1 MSFPLYAP
9 MKNKTSAFLLIYIII
24 TALVS
29 TTSCHRSEHT
39 EQQLLMMDTLSDE
52 NPDTVLTMLDCMD
65 FNTMSKSERMH
76 AELLRGKA
84 MNKAYVNF
92 TTDSVMLEVV
102 DWYER
107 HGNANQKMLAYYILG
122 CAYRD
127 LEDALSALK
136 YLNLAVDAVDES
148 DEDCDLNTLMRV
160 YSQMGGLYQ
169 RVAAFE
175 NERIADM
182 HAERLAWQ
190 IGDTISALRLMWL
203 QACCLFDSRNQSEA
217 IMILDS
223 IAQFTEK
230 NGIQE
235 DPDLI
240 YPIKTDY
247 YLERKDIKCAEI
259 LLREYEYKTG
269 ILTESLDT
277 LNYDMAHFYLK
288 GKYYNIAQK
297 PDSAI
302 QMFNKLSHLIELR
315 PLYTSQR
322 HGLKEVSYQ
331 GLTKAYSLKHQPD
344 SVIKYANLYCQWND
358 SSTRAKSSEYLL
370 RYQSL
375 YNYAKVQ
382 EQAQKAEQKASRLRV
397 IIILLVVFATTI
409 VIVAWLIYQKRL
421 KKERQ
426 KQIETNKGYQLLLHE
441 LEKSADELLLIKT
454 DSERFQREKES
465 EIQKLQTALAMYQ
478 DNEQSVEQWSDERAI
493 FACDIAKR
501 LHSLSSHAQKATPN
515 ELNCLLVTAQNA
527 FPKFY
532 ANITDASKG
541 LSHTE
546 IIISILIRFQFIPSE
561 ISLLLGLS
569 SQRITNLK
577 SSVNQKLFGTQGAKT
592 LDSHLMS
599 LK

>member
-1 MSFPLYAP
+1 MVVFRKQYLFLPIL
-9 MKNKTSAFLLIYIII
+9 AFILFSCTDQHAESII
-24 TALVS
+24 TKA
-29 TTSCHRSEHT
+29 E
-39 EQQLLMMDTLSDE
+39 QLLNTK
-52 NPDTVLTMLDCMD
+52 PDSALAVLDD
-65 FNTMSKSERMH
+65 IRESKEDWPRSQQMRY
-76 AELLRGKA
+76 ELVYA
-84 MNKAYVNF
+84 QAQNKAFVNF
-92 TTDSVMLEVV
+92 TTDSIVLRLV
-102 DWYER
+102 DYYNR
-107 HGNANQKMLAYYILG
+107 HGNANEQMMANYMAG

-148 DEDCDLNTLMRV
+148 DEDCDLSTLMRV

-175 NERIADM
+175 SERIADS

-190 IGDTISALRLMWL
+190 ICDTLSALRLMRLRASTLYDAHQPL
-203 QACCLFDSRNQSEA
+203 QSL
-217 IMILDS
+217 MILDS
-223 IAQFTEK
+223 IIQFCNKHGLPEQTK
-230 NGIQE
+230 I
-235 DPDLI
+235 I
-240 YPIKTDY
+240 YPMRIKYHIETNNALSADS
-247 YLERKDIKCAEI
+247 
-259 LLREYEYKTG
+259 LLREYEQKMN
-269 ILTESLDT
+269 IQPLTPDEKIIDIT
-277 LNYDMAHFYLK
+277 HFYRK
-288 GKYYNIAQK
+288 GLYYNLIEQ

-302 QMFNKLSHLIELR
+302 MMFQKLIRLINIR
-315 PLYTSQR
+315 SLYTVGKYDLR
-322 HGLKEVSYQ
+322 EGAFKGLSE
-331 GLTKAYSLKHQPD
+331 AYSYKHQAD

-358 SSTRAKSSEYLL
+358 SSTRAKSSEHLL

-375 YNYAKVQ
+375 YNYTKIQ
-382 EQAQKAEQKASRLRV
+382 EQALKAEQKASHLRV
-397 IIILLVVFATTI
+397 TMILLVVIGIAIAII
-409 VIVAWLIYQKRL
+409 VWSIYQKRL

-426 KQIETNKGYQLLLHE
+426 KQIATNKEYQLLLHE
-441 LEKSADELLLIKT
+441 LEKSADELLLVKT

-501 LHSLSSHAQKATPN
+501 LHSLSSHAQKATPS
-515 ELNCLLVTAQNA
+515 ELNSLLVTAQNA

-546 IIISILIRFQFIPSE
+546 IIISILIRFRFIPSE

-577 SSVNQKLFGTQGAKT
+577 SSVNQKLFRTQGAKT

>member
-1 MSFPLYAP
+1 MVVFRKQYFFLPIL
-9 MKNKTSAFLLIYIII
+9 AFILFSCTDKHAESII
-24 TALVS
+24 TKA
-29 TTSCHRSEHT
+29 E
-39 EQQLLMMDTLSDE
+39 QLLNTKPDSALAVLDDIQE
-52 NPDTVLTMLDCMD
+52 NKEDWPRSQQM
-65 FNTMSKSERMH
+65 RY
-76 AELLRGKA
+76 ELVYA
-84 MNKAYVNF
+84 QAQNKAYVNF
-92 TTDSVMLEVV
+92 TTDSIVLSLV
-102 DWYER
+102 DYYER
-107 HGNANQKMLAYYILG
+107 HGNANEQMMANYMAG

-382 EQAQKAEQKASRLRV
+382 EQALKAEQKASRLRV

-426 KQIETNKGYQLLLHE
+426 KQIETNKGYQSLLHE
-441 LEKSADELLLIKT
+441 IEKSAEELQLVKT
-454 DSERFQREKES
+454 DSERFLKEKEL
-465 EIQKLQTALAMYQ
+465 EIQNLQTVLSMYQ
-478 DNEQSVEQWSDERAI
+478 GNVQNVEQWNNERTI
-493 FACDIAKR
+493 LQCDLVHH
-501 LHSLSSHAQKATPN
+501 LHSLSAQGKVATQD
-515 ELNCLLVTAQNA
+515 ELDGLVTIAQNV
-527 FPKFY
+527 FQKFHQT
-532 ANITDASKG
+532 ITDPTKR
-541 LSHTE
+541 LSNRE
-546 IIISILIRFQFIPSE
+546 IITCILIRFKFIPSE
-561 ISLLLGLS
+561 IAVLTNNSY
-569 SQRITNLK
+569 QQITNLK
-577 SSVNQKLFGTQGAKT
+577 STINKKLFDKNGAKT
-592 LDSHLMS
+592 LDYNLMS

>member
-1 MSFPLYAP
+1 MRYELVYAQ
-9 MKNKTSAFLLIYIII
+9 A
-24 TALVS
+24 
-29 TTSCHRSEHT
+29 
-39 EQQLLMMDTLSDE
+39 Q
-52 NPDTVLTMLDCMD
+52 
-65 FNTMSKSERMH
+65 
-76 AELLRGKA
+76 
-84 MNKAYVNF
+84 NKAFVNF
-92 TTDSVMLEVV
+92 TTDSIALVLV
-102 DWYER
+102 DYYNR
-107 HGNANQKMLAYYILG
+107 HGNANEQMMANYMAG

-136 YLNLAVDAVDES
+136 YLNLAVDAVDENE
-148 DEDCDLNTLMRV
+148 EDCDLSTLMRV

-175 NERIADM
+175 NERIADSN
-182 HAERLAWQ
+182 AERLAWQ
-190 IGDTISALRLMWL
+190 ICDTLSALRLMRLRASTLYDAL
-203 QACCLFDSRNQSEA
+203 QQSEA
-217 IMILDS
+217 LMILDS
-223 IAQFTEK
+223 IVQFCNEHGLPEQTK
-230 NGIQE
+230 N
-235 DPDLI
+235 I
-240 YPIKTDY
+240 YPMRIKYHIQTKNATYADS
-247 YLERKDIKCAEI
+247 
-259 LLREYEYKTG
+259 LLRVYESKMG
-269 ILTESLDT
+269 IRPSTRDEDIVDIT
-277 LNYDMAHFYLK
+277 HFYRK
-288 GKYYNIAQK
+288 GLYYNLVEQ

-302 QMFNKLSHLIELR
+302 QMFKRLLQLINKR
-315 PLYTSQR
+315 PLYTVGR
-322 HGLKEVSYQ
+322 HELREGSFQ
-331 GLTKAYSLKHQPD
+331 GLTEAYSLKHNPD

-358 SSTRAKSSEYLL
+358 SSTRAKSSEHLL

-375 YNYAKVQ
+375 YNYAKIQ
-382 EQAQKAEQKASRLRV
+382 DQALKAEQKASRLRL

-409 VIVAWLIYQKRL
+409 VIVAWSIYQKRL

-426 KQIETNKGYQLLLHE
+426 KQIETNKGYQSLLHE
-441 LEKSADELLLIKT
+441 IEKSAEELQLVKT
-454 DSERFQREKES
+454 DSERFLKEKEL

-546 IIISILIRFQFIPSE
+546 IIISILIRFRFIPSE

-592 LDSHLMS
+592 LDSHLMA

>member
-1 MSFPLYAP
+1 MSFPLYVP
-9 MKNKTSAFLLIYIII
+9 MKNKTSAFLLIYMII
-24 TALVS
+24 TALLGA
-29 TTSCHRSEHT
+29 TSCYRSGHT
-39 EQQLLMMDTLSDE
+39 EQQLFMMDTLSDE

-65 FNTMSKSERMH
+65 LSTMSRSERMH

-136 YLNLAVDAVDES
+136 YLNLAVDAVDEK

-190 IGDTISALRLMWL
+190 ICDTLSALRLMRLRASTLYDAHQPL
-203 QACCLFDSRNQSEA
+203 QSL
-217 IMILDS
+217 MILDS
-223 IAQFTEK
+223 IIQFCNKHGLPEQTK
-230 NGIQE
+230 I
-235 DPDLI
+235 I
-240 YPIKTDY
+240 YPMRIKYHIETNNALSADS
-247 YLERKDIKCAEI
+247 
-259 LLREYEYKTG
+259 LLREYEQKMN
-269 ILTESLDT
+269 IQPLTPDEKIIDIT
-277 LNYDMAHFYLK
+277 HFYRK
-288 GKYYNIAQK
+288 GLYYNLIEQ

-302 QMFNKLSHLIELR
+302 MMFQKLIRLINIR
-315 PLYTSQR
+315 SLYTVGKYDLR
-322 HGLKEVSYQ
+322 EGAFKGLSE
-331 GLTKAYSLKHQPD
+331 AYSYKHQAD

-358 SSTRAKSSEYLL
+358 SSIRARASEHLL
-370 RYQSL
+370 RFQSL
-375 YNYAKVQ
+375 YNYTKIQ
-382 EQAQKAEQKASRLRV
+382 EQALNAEQKASRLRV
-397 IIILLVVFATTI
+397 IIILLVFFATTI
-409 VIVAWLIYQKRL
+409 VIVAWSIYQKRL

-426 KQIETNKGYQLLLHE
+426 KQIATNKEYQLLLHE
-441 LEKSADELLLIKT
+441 LEKSADELLLVKT

-501 LHSLSSHAQKATPN
+501 LHSLSSHAQNATPN
-515 ELNCLLVTAQNA
+515 ELNSLLVTAQNA

-546 IIISILIRFQFIPSE
+546 IVISALIRFRFIPSE

>member
-1 MSFPLYAP
+1 MVYLRIQYLFLPIL
-9 MKNKTSAFLLIYIII
+9 AFILFSCTDQHADSII
-24 TALVS
+24 TKA
-29 TTSCHRSEHT
+29 E
-39 EQQLLMMDTLSDE
+39 QLLNTK
-52 NPDTVLTMLDCMD
+52 PDSALAVLDD
-65 FNTMSKSERMH
+65 IRESKEDWPRSQQMRY
-76 AELLRGKA
+76 ELVYA
-84 MNKAYVNF
+84 QAQNKAYVNF
-92 TTDSVMLEVV
+92 TTDSIVLSLV
-102 DWYER
+102 DYYGR
-107 HGNANQKMLAYYILG
+107 HGNANEQMMANYMAG

-148 DEDCDLNTLMRV
+148 DEDCDLSTLMRV

-175 NERIADM
+175 SERIADS

-190 IGDTISALRLMWL
+190 ICDTLSALRLMRLRASTLYDAHQPL
-203 QACCLFDSRNQSEA
+203 QSL
-217 IMILDS
+217 MILDS
-223 IAQFTEK
+223 IIQFCNKHGLPEQTK
-230 NGIQE
+230 I
-235 DPDLI
+235 I
-240 YPIKTDY
+240 YPMRIKYHIETNNALSADS
-247 YLERKDIKCAEI
+247 
-259 LLREYEYKTG
+259 LLREYEQKMN
-269 ILTESLDT
+269 IQPLTPDEKIIDIT
-277 LNYDMAHFYLK
+277 HFYRK
-288 GKYYNIAQK
+288 GLYYNLIEQ

-302 QMFNKLSHLIELR
+302 MMFQKLIRLINIR
-315 PLYTSQR
+315 SLYTVGKYDLR
-322 HGLKEVSYQ
+322 EGAFKGLSE
-331 GLTKAYSLKHQPD
+331 AYSYKHQAD

-358 SSTRAKSSEYLL
+358 SSIRARASEHLL
-370 RYQSL
+370 RFQSL
-375 YNYAKVQ
+375 YNYTKIQ
-382 EQAQKAEQKASRLRV
+382 EQALNAEQKASRLRV
-397 IIILLVVFATTI
+397 IIILLVFFATTI
-409 VIVAWLIYQKRL
+409 VIVAWSIYQKRL

-426 KQIETNKGYQLLLHE
+426 KQIATNKEYQLLLHE
-441 LEKSADELLLIKT
+441 LEKSAEELLLVKT

-546 IIISILIRFQFIPSE
+546 IVISILIRFRFIPSE

-592 LDSHLMS
+592 LDSHLIS

>member
-1 MSFPLYAP
+1 MVYLRIQHLFLPIL
-9 MKNKTSAFLLIYIII
+9 AFILFSCTDQHADSII
-24 TALVS
+24 TKA
-29 TTSCHRSEHT
+29 E
-39 EQQLLMMDTLSDE
+39 QLLNTK
-52 NPDTVLTMLDCMD
+52 PDSALAVLDD
-65 FNTMSKSERMH
+65 IRESKEDWPRSQQMRY
-76 AELLRGKA
+76 ELVYA
-84 MNKAYVNF
+84 QAQNKAFVNF
-92 TTDSVMLEVV
+92 TTDSIVLSLV
-102 DWYER
+102 DYYGR
-107 HGNANQKMLAYYILG
+107 HGNANEQMMANYMAG

-148 DEDCDLNTLMRV
+148 DEDCDLSTLMRV

-175 NERIADM
+175 SERIADS

-190 IGDTISALRLMWL
+190 ICDTLSALRLMRLRASTLYDAHQPL
-203 QACCLFDSRNQSEA
+203 QSL
-217 IMILDS
+217 MILDS
-223 IAQFTEK
+223 IIQFCNKHGLPEQTK
-230 NGIQE
+230 I
-235 DPDLI
+235 I
-240 YPIKTDY
+240 YPMRIKYHIETNNALSADS
-247 YLERKDIKCAEI
+247 
-259 LLREYEYKTG
+259 LLREYEQKMN
-269 ILTESLDT
+269 IQPLTPDEKIIDIT
-277 LNYDMAHFYLK
+277 HFYRK
-288 GKYYNIAQK
+288 GLYYNLIEQ

-302 QMFNKLSHLIELR
+302 MMFQKLIRLINIR
-315 PLYTSQR
+315 SLYTVGKYDLR
-322 HGLKEVSYQ
+322 EGAFKGLSE
-331 GLTKAYSLKHQPD
+331 AYSYKHQAD

-358 SSTRAKSSEYLL
+358 SSIRARASEHLL
-370 RYQSL
+370 RFQSL
-375 YNYAKVQ
+375 YNYTKIQ
-382 EQAQKAEQKASRLRV
+382 EQALNAEQKASRLRV
-397 IIILLVVFATTI
+397 IIILLVFFATTI
-409 VIVAWLIYQKRL
+409 VIVAWSIYQKRL

-426 KQIETNKGYQLLLHE
+426 KQIATNKEYQLLLHE
-441 LEKSADELLLIKT
+441 LEKSADELLLVKT

-546 IIISILIRFQFIPSE
+546 IIISILIRFRFIPSE

>member
-1 MSFPLYAP
+1 MFHFRIHYLFFPIIACIL
-9 MKNKTSAFLLIYIII
+9 SACGPDKHAESII
-24 TALVS
+24 TEAEQLLNSKPDSALVVLEEIRDS
-29 TTSCHRSEHT
+29 KADWPRS
-39 EQQLLMMDTLSDE
+39 QQ
-52 NPDTVLTMLDCMD
+52 
-65 FNTMSKSERMH
+65 MH
-76 AELLRGKA
+76 YELVYA
-84 MNKAYVNF
+84 QAQNKAYVNF
-92 TTDSVMLEVV
+92 TTDSIVLSLV
-102 DWYER
+102 DYYNR
-107 HGNANQKMLAYYILG
+107 HGNANEQMMANYMAG

-136 YLNLAVDAVDES
+136 YLNLAVDAVDEG

-175 NERIADM
+175 SERIADS

-190 IGDTISALRLMWL
+190 ICDTLSALRLMRLRASTLYDAHQPL
-203 QACCLFDSRNQSEA
+203 QSL
-217 IMILDS
+217 MILDS
-223 IAQFTEK
+223 IIQFCNKHGLPEQTK
-230 NGIQE
+230 I
-235 DPDLI
+235 I
-240 YPIKTDY
+240 YPMRIKYHIETNNALSADS
-247 YLERKDIKCAEI
+247 
-259 LLREYEYKTG
+259 LLREYEQKMN
-269 ILTESLDT
+269 IQPLTPDEKIIDIT
-277 LNYDMAHFYLK
+277 HFYRK
-288 GKYYNIAQK
+288 GLYYNLIEQ

-302 QMFNKLSHLIELR
+302 MMFQKLIRLINIR
-315 PLYTSQR
+315 SLYTVGKYDLR
-322 HGLKEVSYQ
+322 EGAFKGLSE
-331 GLTKAYSLKHQPD
+331 AYSYKHQAD

-358 SSTRAKSSEYLL
+358 SSIRARASEHLL
-370 RYQSL
+370 RFQSL
-375 YNYAKVQ
+375 YNYTKIQ
-382 EQAQKAEQKASRLRV
+382 EQALKAEQKASRLRV

-409 VIVAWLIYQKRL
+409 VIVAWSIYQKRL

-426 KQIETNKGYQLLLHE
+426 KQIATNKEYQLLLHE
-441 LEKSADELLLIKT
+441 LEKSAEELLLVKT

-546 IIISILIRFQFIPSE
+546 IIISILIRFRFIPSE

>member
-1 MSFPLYAP
+1 MSFPLYVP

-24 TALVS
+24 TALLGA
-29 TTSCHRSEHT
+29 TSCYRSEHT
-39 EQQLLMMDTLSDE
+39 EQQPLMMDTLSDE

-65 FNTMSKSERMH
+65 FNAMSKSERMH

-107 HGNANQKMLAYYILG
+107 HGNANQKMMAYYILG

-175 NERIADM
+175 NERIADSN
-182 HAERLAWQ
+182 AERLAWQ
-190 IGDTISALRLMWL
+190 ICDTLSALRLMRLRASTLYDAL
-203 QACCLFDSRNQSEA
+203 QQSEA
-217 IMILDS
+217 LMILDS
-223 IAQFTEK
+223 IVQFCNEHGLPEQTK
-230 NGIQE
+230 N
-235 DPDLI
+235 I
-240 YPIKTDY
+240 YPMRIKYHIQTNNAS
-247 YLERKDIKCAEI
+247 CADS
-259 LLREYEYKTG
+259 LLREYESKMG
-269 ILTESLDT
+269 IRPSTQDEDIVDIT
-277 LNYDMAHFYLK
+277 YFYRK
-288 GKYYNIAQK
+288 GLYYNLVEQ

-302 QMFNKLSHLIELR
+302 QMFKRLLQLINKR
-315 PLYTSQR
+315 PLYTVGR
-322 HGLKEVSYQ
+322 HELREGSYQ
-331 GLTKAYSLKHQPD
+331 GLTEAYSLKHNPD

-358 SSTRAKSSEYLL
+358 SSTRAKSSEHLL

-375 YNYAKVQ
+375 YNYTKIQ
-382 EQAQKAEQKASRLRV
+382 EQALKAEQKASHLRV
-397 IIILLVVFATTI
+397 TMILLVVIGIAIAII
-409 VIVAWLIYQKRL
+409 VWSIYQKRL

-426 KQIETNKGYQLLLHE
+426 KQIATNKEYQLLLHE
-441 LEKSADELLLIKT
+441 LEKSADELLLVKT

-493 FACDIAKR
+493 FACDIAKH

-546 IIISILIRFQFIPSE
+546 IIISILIRFRFIPSE

>member
-1 MSFPLYAP
+1 

-24 TALVS
+24 TALLGA
-29 TTSCHRSEHT
+29 TSCYRSEHT

-65 FNTMSKSERMH
+65 FNAMSKSERMH

-107 HGNANQKMLAYYILG
+107 HGNANQKMMAYYILG

-175 NERIADM
+175 NERIADSN
-182 HAERLAWQ
+182 AERLAWQ
-190 IGDTISALRLMWL
+190 ICDTLSALRLMRLRASTLYDAL
-203 QACCLFDSRNQSEA
+203 QQSEA
-217 IMILDS
+217 LMILDS
-223 IAQFTEK
+223 IVQFCNEHGLPEQTK
-230 NGIQE
+230 N
-235 DPDLI
+235 I
-240 YPIKTDY
+240 YPMRIKYHIQTNNAS
-247 YLERKDIKCAEI
+247 CADS
-259 LLREYEYKTG
+259 LLRVYESKMG
-269 ILTESLDT
+269 IRPSTRDEDIVDIT
-277 LNYDMAHFYLK
+277 HFYRK
-288 GKYYNIAQK
+288 GLYYNLVEQ

-302 QMFNKLSHLIELR
+302 QMFKRLLKLIKNR
-315 PLYTSQR
+315 PLYTVDSHDLR
-322 HGLKEVSYQ
+322 EGSYQ
-331 GLTKAYSLKHQPD
+331 GLLEAYSLKHQPD

-358 SSTRAKSSEYLL
+358 SSTRAKSSEHLL

-375 YNYAKVQ
+375 YNYTKIQ
-382 EQAQKAEQKASRLRV
+382 EQALKAEQKASHLRV
-397 IIILLVVFATTI
+397 TMILLVVISIAIAII
-409 VIVAWLIYQKRL
+409 VWSIYQKRL

-426 KQIETNKGYQLLLHE
+426 KQIATNKEYQLLLHE

-546 IIISILIRFQFIPSE
+546 IIISILIRFRFIPSE

>member
-1 MSFPLYAP
+1 
-9 MKNKTSAFLLIYIII
+9 
-24 TALVS
+24 
-29 TTSCHRSEHT
+29 
-39 EQQLLMMDTLSDE
+39 MMDTLSDE
-52 NPDTVLTMLDCMD
+52 NPDTVLTMLDRMD
-65 FNTMSKSERMH
+65 FSSMSKFERMH
-76 AELLRGKA
+76 AELLKGKA

-127 LEDALSALK
+127 LEDAPSALK
-136 YLNLAVDAVDES
+136 YLNLAVDAVDEK
-148 DEDCDLNTLMRV
+148 DGDCDLHTLMRV

-175 NERIADM
+175 NERIADS
-182 HAERLAWQ
+182 HAEQLAWQ
-190 IGDTISALRLMWL
+190 IGDTISALRLMRLRASTLYDAL
-203 QACCLFDSRNQSEA
+203 QQSEA
-217 IMILDS
+217 LMILDS
-223 IAQFTEK
+223 IVQFCNEHGLPEQTK
-230 NGIQE
+230 N
-235 DPDLI
+235 I
-240 YPIKTDY
+240 YPMRIKYHIQTKNATYADS
-247 YLERKDIKCAEI
+247 
-259 LLREYEYKTG
+259 LLRVYESKMG
-269 ILTESLDT
+269 IRPSTRDEDIVDIT
-277 LNYDMAHFYLK
+277 HFYRK
-288 GKYYNIAQK
+288 GLYYNLIEQ

-302 QMFNKLSHLIELR
+302 QMFKRLLQLINKR
-315 PLYTSQR
+315 PLYTVSR
-322 HGLKEVSYQ
+322 HELREGSYQ
-331 GLTKAYSLKHQPD
+331 GLLEAYSLKHQPD

-358 SSTRAKSSEYLL
+358 SSTRAKSSEHLL
-370 RYQSL
+370 RYQLL
-375 YNYAKVQ
+375 YNYTKIQ
-382 EQAQKAEQKASRLRV
+382 EQALKAEQKASRLRLTM
-397 IIILLVVFATTI
+397 ILLVVIGIAIAII
-409 VIVAWLIYQKRL
+409 VWSIYQKRL

-426 KQIETNKGYQLLLHE
+426 KQIATNKEYQLLLHE
-441 LEKSADELLLIKT
+441 LEKSTEELLLVKT

-546 IIISILIRFQFIPSE
+546 IIISILIRFRFIPSE

>member
-1 MSFPLYAP
+1 MVYLRIQHLFLPIL
-9 MKNKTSAFLLIYIII
+9 AFILFSCTDQHADSII
-24 TALVS
+24 TKA
-29 TTSCHRSEHT
+29 E
-39 EQQLLMMDTLSDE
+39 QLLNTK
-52 NPDTVLTMLDCMD
+52 PDSALAVLDD
-65 FNTMSKSERMH
+65 IRESKEDWPRSQQMRY
-76 AELLRGKA
+76 ELVYA
-84 MNKAYVNF
+84 QAQNKAYVNF
-92 TTDSVMLEVV
+92 TTDSIVLSLV
-102 DWYER
+102 DYYGR
-107 HGNANQKMLAYYILG
+107 HGNANEQMMANYMAG

-148 DEDCDLNTLMRV
+148 DEDCDLSTLMRV

-175 NERIADM
+175 SERIADS

-190 IGDTISALRLMWL
+190 ICDTLSALRLMRLRASTLYDAHQPL
-203 QACCLFDSRNQSEA
+203 QSL
-217 IMILDS
+217 MILDS
-223 IAQFTEK
+223 IIQFCNKHGLPEQTK
-230 NGIQE
+230 I
-235 DPDLI
+235 I
-240 YPIKTDY
+240 YPMRIKYHIETNNALSADS
-247 YLERKDIKCAEI
+247 
-259 LLREYEYKTG
+259 LLREYEQKMN
-269 ILTESLDT
+269 IQPLTPDEKIIDIT
-277 LNYDMAHFYLK
+277 HFYRK
-288 GKYYNIAQK
+288 GLYYNLIEQ

-302 QMFNKLSHLIELR
+302 MMFQKLIRLINIR
-315 PLYTSQR
+315 SLYTVGKYDLR
-322 HGLKEVSYQ
+322 EGAFKGLSE
-331 GLTKAYSLKHQPD
+331 AYSYKHQAD

-358 SSTRAKSSEYLL
+358 SSIRARASEHLL
-370 RYQSL
+370 RFQSL
-375 YNYAKVQ
+375 YNYTKIQ
-382 EQAQKAEQKASRLRV
+382 EQALNAEQKASRLRV
-397 IIILLVVFATTI
+397 IIILLVFFATTI
-409 VIVAWLIYQKRL
+409 VIVAWSIYQKRL

-426 KQIETNKGYQLLLHE
+426 KQIATNKEYQLLLHE
-441 LEKSADELLLIKT
+441 LEKSADELLLVKT

-465 EIQKLQTALAMYQ
+465 EILKLQTALAMYQ

-546 IIISILIRFQFIPSE
+546 IIISILIRFRFIPSE

>member
-1 MSFPLYAP
+1 MVVFRKQYLFLPIL
-9 MKNKTSAFLLIYIII
+9 AFILFSCTDKHADSII
-24 TALVS
+24 TKA
-29 TTSCHRSEHT
+29 E
-39 EQQLLMMDTLSDE
+39 QLLNTK
-52 NPDTVLTMLDCMD
+52 PDSALAVLDD
-65 FNTMSKSERMH
+65 IRESKEDWPRSQQMRY
-76 AELLRGKA
+76 ELVYA
-84 MNKAYVNF
+84 QAQNKAYVNF
-92 TTDSVMLEVV
+92 TTDSIALELV
-102 DWYER
+102 DYYER
-107 HGNANQKMLAYYILG
+107 HGNANEQMMANYMAG

-136 YLNLAVDAVDES
+136 YLNLAVDAVDEG

-382 EQAQKAEQKASRLRV
+382 EQALKAEQKASRLRV

-426 KQIETNKGYQLLLHE
+426 KQIETNKGYQSLLHE
-441 LEKSADELLLIKT
+441 IEKSAEELQLVKT
-454 DSERFQREKES
+454 DSERFLKEKEL
-465 EIQKLQTALAMYQ
+465 EIQNLQTVLSMYQ
-478 DNEQSVEQWSDERAI
+478 GNVQNVEQWNNERTI
-493 FACDIAKR
+493 LQCDLVHH
-501 LHSLSSHAQKATPN
+501 LHSLSAQGKVATQD
-515 ELNCLLVTAQNA
+515 ELDGLITIAQNV
-527 FPKFY
+527 FQKFHQT
-532 ANITDASKG
+532 ITDPTKR
-541 LSHTE
+541 LSNRE
-546 IIISILIRFQFIPSE
+546 IITCILIRFKFIPSE
-561 ISLLLGLS
+561 IAVLTNNSY
-569 SQRITNLK
+569 QQITNLK
-577 SSVNQKLFGTQGAKT
+577 STINKKLFDKNGAKT
-592 LDSHLMS
+592 LDYNLMS

>member
-1 MSFPLYAP
+1 
-9 MKNKTSAFLLIYIII
+9 MKNKTSAFLLII
-24 TALVS
+24 TMVAALLGA
-29 TTSCHRSEHT
+29 TSCYRSGHT
-39 EQQLLMMDTLSDE
+39 NQQLLMMDTLSDE
-52 NPDTVLTMLDCMD
+52 NPDTVLTMLESMD
-65 FNTMSKSERMH
+65 FNAMSKSERMH

-148 DEDCDLNTLMRV
+148 DEDCDLSTLMRV

-358 SSTRAKSSEYLL
+358 SSTRAKSSEHLL

-375 YNYAKVQ
+375 YNYTKIQ
-382 EQAQKAEQKASRLRV
+382 EQALKAEQKASRLRV
-397 IIILLVVFATTI
+397 IIILLVFFATTI
-409 VIVAWLIYQKRL
+409 VIVAWSIYQKRL

-426 KQIETNKGYQLLLHE
+426 KQIETNKGYQSLLHE
-441 LEKSADELLLIKT
+441 IEKSTEELQLVKT
-454 DSERFQREKES
+454 DSERFLKEKEL
-465 EIQKLQTALAMYQ
+465 EIQSLQTALSMYQ
-478 DNEQSVEQWSDERAI
+478 GNVQNVEQWNNERTI
-493 FACDIAKR
+493 LQCDLVHH
-501 LHSLSSHAQKATPN
+501 LHSLSAQGKVATQD
-515 ELNCLLVTAQNA
+515 ELDGLVAIAQNV
-527 FPKFY
+527 FQKFHQT
-532 ANITDASKG
+532 ITDPTKR
-541 LSHTE
+541 LSNRE
-546 IIISILIRFQFIPSE
+546 IITCILIRFKFIPSE
-561 ISLLLGLS
+561 IAVLTNNSY
-569 SQRITNLK
+569 QQITNLK
-577 SSVNQKLFGTQGAKT
+577 STINKKLFDKKGAKT

>member
-1 MSFPLYAP
+1 MSLPVYAP

-29 TTSCHRSEHT
+29 TTSCHRSGHA

-52 NPDTVLTMLDCMD
+52 NPDTVLTMLDRMD
-65 FNTMSKSERMH
+65 FSSMSKFERMH
-76 AELLRGKA
+76 AELLKGKA

-107 HGNANQKMLAYYILG
+107 HGNANQKMLAYYVLG

-160 YSQMGGLYQ
+160 YSQMGRLYQ

-175 NERIADM
+175 NDRMANS

-190 IGDTISALRLMWL
+190 IGDTLSALRLRWARACSLFEEKKQL
-203 QACCLFDSRNQSEA
+203 QA

-223 IAQFTEK
+223 IDAF
-230 NGIQE
+230 IQDNKLQE
-235 DPDLI
+235 SPILI
-240 YPIKTDY
+240 YPMKTDY
-247 YLERKDIKCAEI
+247 YLEIKDIKRAET
-259 LLREYEYKTG
+259 LLREYEHKTG
-269 ILTESLDT
+269 ILTESIDAIV
-277 LNYDMAHFYLK
+277 YDIAHFHRK
-288 GKYYNIAQK
+288 GQYYNLVQN

-302 QMFNKLSHLIELR
+302 QMFNKLLYLVGKR
-315 PLYTSQR
+315 PLYASER
-322 HGLKEVSYQ
+322 HGLMEVSYR
-331 GLTKAYSLKHQPD
+331 GLTEAYSLKHQSD
-344 SVIKYANLYCQWND
+344 SVIKYAYLYCLFND
-358 SSTRAKSSEYLL
+358 SLTLDNSSEDLL
-370 RYQSL
+370 RLQSL
-375 YNYAKVQ
+375 YNYTKIQ
-382 EQAQKAEQKASRLRV
+382 EQALKAEQKASRLRV

-409 VIVAWLIYQKRL
+409 VIVAWSIYQKRL

-426 KQIETNKGYQLLLHE
+426 KQIETNKGYQSLLHE
-441 LEKSADELLLIKT
+441 IEKSAEELLLVKT

-465 EIQKLQTALAMYQ
+465 EIQKLKTALAMYQ

-546 IIISILIRFQFIPSE
+546 IVISILIRFQFIPSE

>member
-1 MSFPLYAP
+1 MSLPVYAP
-9 MKNKTSAFLLIYIII
+9 MKNKTSAFLLISMII
-24 TALVS
+24 TALLS
-29 TTSCHRSEHT
+29 FTSCYRYGHA

-52 NPDTVLTMLDCMD
+52 NPDTVLTMLDRMD
-65 FNTMSKSERMH
+65 FSSMSKFERMH
-76 AELLRGKA
+76 AELLKGKA

-127 LEDALSALK
+127 LEDAPSALK
-136 YLNLAVDAVDES
+136 YLNLAVDAVDEK
-148 DEDCDLNTLMRV
+148 DGDCDLHTLMRV

-175 NERIADM
+175 NERIADSN
-182 HAERLAWQ
+182 AERLAWQ
-190 IGDTISALRLMWL
+190 ICDTLSALRLMRLRASTLYDAHQPL
-203 QACCLFDSRNQSEA
+203 QSL
-217 IMILDS
+217 MILDS
-223 IAQFTEK
+223 IIQFCNKHGLPEQTK
-230 NGIQE
+230 I
-235 DPDLI
+235 I
-240 YPIKTDY
+240 YPMRIKYHIETNNALSADS
-247 YLERKDIKCAEI
+247 
-259 LLREYEYKTG
+259 LLREYEQKMN
-269 ILTESLDT
+269 IQPLTPDEKIIDIT
-277 LNYDMAHFYLK
+277 HFYRK
-288 GKYYNIAQK
+288 GLYYNLIEQ

-302 QMFNKLSHLIELR
+302 MMFQKLIRLINIR
-315 PLYTSQR
+315 SLYTVGKYDLR
-322 HGLKEVSYQ
+322 EGAFKGLSE
-331 GLTKAYSLKHQPD
+331 AYSYKHQAD

-358 SSTRAKSSEYLL
+358 SSIRARASEHLL
-370 RYQSL
+370 RFQSL
-375 YNYAKVQ
+375 YNYTKIQ
-382 EQAQKAEQKASRLRV
+382 EQALNAEQKASRLRV
-397 IIILLVVFATTI
+397 IIILLVFFATTI
-409 VIVAWLIYQKRL
+409 VIVAWSIYQKRL

-426 KQIETNKGYQLLLHE
+426 KQIATNKEYQLLLHE
-441 LEKSADELLLIKT
+441 LEKSAEELLLVKT

-527 FPKFY
+527 LPKFY

-546 IIISILIRFQFIPSE
+546 IIISILIRFRFIPSE

>member
-1 MSFPLYAP
+1 MVYLRIQYLFLPIL
-9 MKNKTSAFLLIYIII
+9 AFILFSCTDKHADSII
-24 TALVS
+24 TKA
-29 TTSCHRSEHT
+29 E
-39 EQQLLMMDTLSDE
+39 QLLNTK
-52 NPDTVLTMLDCMD
+52 PDSALAVLDD
-65 FNTMSKSERMH
+65 IRESKTDWPRSQQMRY
-76 AELLRGKA
+76 ELVYA
-84 MNKAYVNF
+84 QAQNKAFVNF
-92 TTDSVMLEVV
+92 TTDSIVISLV
-102 DWYER
+102 DYYGR
-107 HGNANQKMLAYYILG
+107 HGNANEQMMANYMAG

-175 NERIADM
+175 NERIADS
-182 HAERLAWQ
+182 HAEQLAWQ
-190 IGDTISALRLMWL
+190 IGDTISALRLMRLRASTLYDAL
-203 QACCLFDSRNQSEA
+203 QQSEA
-217 IMILDS
+217 LMILDS
-223 IAQFTEK
+223 IVQFSNKHGLPEQTK
-230 NGIQE
+230 T
-235 DPDLI
+235 I
-240 YPIKTDY
+240 YPMRIKYHIQTKNATYADS
-247 YLERKDIKCAEI
+247 
-259 LLREYEYKTG
+259 LLRVYESKMG
-269 ILTESLDT
+269 IRPSTRDEDIVDIT
-277 LNYDMAHFYLK
+277 HFYRK
-288 GKYYNIAQK
+288 GLYYNLVEQ

-302 QMFNKLSHLIELR
+302 QMFKRLLQLINKR
-315 PLYTSQR
+315 PLYTVGR
-322 HGLKEVSYQ
+322 HELREGSYQ
-331 GLTKAYSLKHQPD
+331 GLLEAYSLKHQPD

-358 SSTRAKSSEYLL
+358 SSTRAKSSEHLL

-375 YNYAKVQ
+375 YNYTKIQ
-382 EQAQKAEQKASRLRV
+382 DQALKAEQKASRLRV

-409 VIVAWLIYQKRL
+409 VIVAWSIYQKRL
-421 KKERQ
+421 KKERE
-426 KQIETNKGYQLLLHE
+426 KQIATNKEYQLLLHE

-454 DSERFQREKES
+454 DSERFQREMES

-546 IIISILIRFQFIPSE
+546 IIISILIRFRFIPRKYHCS
-561 ISLLLGLS
+561 
-569 SQRITNLK
+569 
-577 SSVNQKLFGTQGAKT
+577 
-592 LDSHLMS
+592 
-599 LK
+599 

>member
-1 MSFPLYAP
+1 MSFPLYVP

-24 TALVS
+24 TALLGA
-29 TTSCHRSEHT
+29 TSCYRSEHT

-65 FNTMSKSERMH
+65 FNAMSKSERMH

-175 NERIADM
+175 NERIADSN
-182 HAERLAWQ
+182 AERLAWQ
-190 IGDTISALRLMWL
+190 ICDTLSALRLMRLRASTLYDAL
-203 QACCLFDSRNQSEA
+203 QQSEA
-217 IMILDS
+217 LMILDS
-223 IAQFTEK
+223 IVQFCNEHGLPEQTK
-230 NGIQE
+230 N
-235 DPDLI
+235 I
-240 YPIKTDY
+240 YPMRIKYHIQTNNAS
-247 YLERKDIKCAEI
+247 CADS
-259 LLREYEYKTG
+259 LLREYESKMG
-269 ILTESLDT
+269 IRPSTQDEDIVDIT
-277 LNYDMAHFYLK
+277 YFYRK
-288 GKYYNIAQK
+288 GLYYNLVEQ

-302 QMFNKLSHLIELR
+302 QMFKRLLQLINKR
-315 PLYTSQR
+315 PLYTVGR
-322 HGLKEVSYQ
+322 HELREGSYQ
-331 GLTKAYSLKHQPD
+331 GLTEAYSLKHNPD

-358 SSTRAKSSEYLL
+358 SSTRAKSSEHLL

-375 YNYAKVQ
+375 YNYTKIQ
-382 EQAQKAEQKASRLRV
+382 EQALKAEQKASHLRV
-397 IIILLVVFATTI
+397 TMILLVVIGIAIAII
-409 VIVAWLIYQKRL
+409 VWSIYQKRL

-426 KQIETNKGYQLLLHE
+426 KQIATNKEYQLLLHE
-441 LEKSADELLLIKT
+441 LEKSADELLLVKT

-527 FPKFY
+527 FPKFF

>member
-1 MSFPLYAP
+1 MVVFRKQYLFLPIL
-9 MKNKTSAFLLIYIII
+9 AFILFSCTDKHADSII
-24 TALVS
+24 TKA
-29 TTSCHRSEHT
+29 E
-39 EQQLLMMDTLSDE
+39 QLLNTK
-52 NPDTVLTMLDCMD
+52 PDSALAVLDD
-65 FNTMSKSERMH
+65 IRESKEDWPRSQQMRY
-76 AELLRGKA
+76 ELVYA
-84 MNKAYVNF
+84 QAQNKAYVNF
-92 TTDSVMLEVV
+92 TTDSIALELV
-102 DWYER
+102 DYYER
-107 HGNANQKMLAYYILG
+107 HGNANEQMMANYMAG

-136 YLNLAVDAVDES
+136 YLNLAVDAVDEG

-344 SVIKYANLYCQWND
+344 FVMKYANLYCQWND

-382 EQAQKAEQKASRLRV
+382 EQALKAEQKASRLRV

-426 KQIETNKGYQLLLHE
+426 KQIETNKGYQSLLHE
-441 LEKSADELLLIKT
+441 IEKSAEELQLVKT
-454 DSERFQREKES
+454 DSERFLKEKEL
-465 EIQKLQTALAMYQ
+465 EIQNLQTVLSMYQ
-478 DNEQSVEQWSDERAI
+478 GNVQNVEQWNNERTI
-493 FACDIAKR
+493 LQCDLVHH
-501 LHSLSSHAQKATPN
+501 LHSLSAQGKVATQD
-515 ELNCLLVTAQNA
+515 ELDGLVTIAQNV
-527 FPKFY
+527 FQKFHQT
-532 ANITDASKG
+532 ITDPTKR
-541 LSHTE
+541 LSNRE
-546 IIISILIRFQFIPSE
+546 IITCILIRFKFIPSE
-561 ISLLLGLS
+561 IAVLTNNSY
-569 SQRITNLK
+569 QQITNLK
-577 SSVNQKLFGTQGAKT
+577 STINKKLFDKNGAKT
-592 LDSHLMS
+592 LDYNLMS

>member
-1 MSFPLYAP
+1 MVYLRIQYLFLPILAFILFSCTDKHADSIITKAEQLLNTKPD
-9 MKNKTSAFLLIYIII
+9 SAFAVLDDIRESKEDWPRSQQMRYE
-24 TALVS
+24 LVYA
-29 TTSCHRSEHT
+29 
-39 EQQLLMMDTLSDE
+39 QAQ
-52 NPDTVLTMLDCMD
+52 
-65 FNTMSKSERMH
+65 
-76 AELLRGKA
+76 
-84 MNKAYVNF
+84 NKAYVNF
-92 TTDSVMLEVV
+92 TTDSIVLSLV
-102 DWYER
+102 DYYGR
-107 HGNANQKMLAYYILG
+107 HGNANEQMMANYMAG

-148 DEDCDLNTLMRV
+148 DEDCDLSTLMRV

-175 NERIADM
+175 SERIADS

-190 IGDTISALRLMWL
+190 ICDTLSALRLMRLRASTLYDAHQPL
-203 QACCLFDSRNQSEA
+203 QSL
-217 IMILDS
+217 MILDS
-223 IAQFTEK
+223 IIQFCNKHGLPEQTK
-230 NGIQE
+230 I
-235 DPDLI
+235 I
-240 YPIKTDY
+240 YPMRIKYHIETNNALSADS
-247 YLERKDIKCAEI
+247 
-259 LLREYEYKTG
+259 LLREYEQKMN
-269 ILTESLDT
+269 IQPLTPDEKIIDIT
-277 LNYDMAHFYLK
+277 HFYRK
-288 GKYYNIAQK
+288 GLYYNLIEQ

-302 QMFNKLSHLIELR
+302 MMFQKLIRLINIR
-315 PLYTSQR
+315 SLYTVGKYDLR
-322 HGLKEVSYQ
+322 EGAFKGLSE
-331 GLTKAYSLKHQPD
+331 AYSYKHQAD

-358 SSTRAKSSEYLL
+358 SSIRARASEHLL
-370 RYQSL
+370 RFQSL
-375 YNYAKVQ
+375 YNYTKIQ
-382 EQAQKAEQKASRLRV
+382 KQALNAEQKASRLRLTM
-397 IIILLVVFATTI
+397 ILLVVIGIAIAII
-409 VIVAWLIYQKRL
+409 VWSIYQKRL

-426 KQIETNKGYQLLLHE
+426 KQIATNKEYQLLLHE
-441 LEKSADELLLIKT
+441 LEKSAEELLLVKT

-515 ELNCLLVTAQNA
+515 ELNSLLVTAQNA

-546 IIISILIRFQFIPSE
+546 IIISILIRFRFIPSE

-592 LDSHLMS
+592 LDSHLMA

>member
-1 MSFPLYAP
+1 

-24 TALVS
+24 TALLGA
-29 TTSCHRSEHT
+29 TSCYRSEHT

-65 FNTMSKSERMH
+65 FNAMSKSERMH

-107 HGNANQKMLAYYILG
+107 HGNANQKMMAYYILG

-175 NERIADM
+175 NERIADSN
-182 HAERLAWQ
+182 AERLAWQ
-190 IGDTISALRLMWL
+190 ICDTLSALRLMRLRASTLYDAL
-203 QACCLFDSRNQSEA
+203 QQSEA
-217 IMILDS
+217 LMILDS
-223 IAQFTEK
+223 IVQFCNEHGLPEQTK
-230 NGIQE
+230 N
-235 DPDLI
+235 I
-240 YPIKTDY
+240 YPMRIKYHIQTNNAS
-247 YLERKDIKCAEI
+247 CADS
-259 LLREYEYKTG
+259 LLREYESKMG
-269 ILTESLDT
+269 IRPSTQDEDIVDIT
-277 LNYDMAHFYLK
+277 YFYRK
-288 GKYYNIAQK
+288 GLYYNLVEQ

-302 QMFNKLSHLIELR
+302 QMFKRLLQLINKR
-315 PLYTSQR
+315 PLYTVGR
-322 HGLKEVSYQ
+322 HELREGSYQ
-331 GLTKAYSLKHQPD
+331 GLTEAYSLKHNPD

-358 SSTRAKSSEYLL
+358 SSTRAKSSEHLL

-375 YNYAKVQ
+375 YNYTKIQ
-382 EQAQKAEQKASRLRV
+382 EQALKAEQKASHLRV
-397 IIILLVVFATTI
+397 TMILLVVIGIAIAII
-409 VIVAWLIYQKRL
+409 VWSIYQKRL

-426 KQIETNKGYQLLLHE
+426 KQIATNKEYQLLLHE
-441 LEKSADELLLIKT
+441 LEKSADELLLVKT

-546 IIISILIRFQFIPSE
+546 ITISILIRFRFIPSE

>member
-1 MSFPLYAP
+1 MAHFRIHYLSLFIF
-9 MKNKTSAFLLIYIII
+9 AFILFSCTDQHADSII
-24 TALVS
+24 TKA
-29 TTSCHRSEHT
+29 E
-39 EQQLLMMDTLSDE
+39 QLLNTKPDSTIVVLDDIRE
-52 NPDTVLTMLDCMD
+52 NKEDWPRSQQM
-65 FNTMSKSERMH
+65 RY
-76 AELLRGKA
+76 ELVYA
-84 MNKAYVNF
+84 QAQNKAFVNF
-92 TTDSVMLEVV
+92 TTDSIVLSLV
-102 DWYER
+102 DYYER
-107 HGNANQKMLAYYILG
+107 HGNANEQMMANYMAG

-136 YLNLAVDAVDES
+136 YLNRAVDAVDEN
-148 DEDCDLNTLMRV
+148 DEDCDLSTLMRV

-382 EQAQKAEQKASRLRV
+382 EQALKAEQKASRLRV
-397 IIILLVVFATTI
+397 IIILLLVFATTI

-426 KQIETNKGYQLLLHE
+426 KQIETNKGYQSLLHE
-441 LEKSADELLLIKT
+441 IEKSAEELQLVKT
-454 DSERFQREKES
+454 DSERFLKEKEL
-465 EIQKLQTALAMYQ
+465 EIQSLQTALSMYQ
-478 DNEQSVEQWSDERAI
+478 GNVQNVEQWNNERTI
-493 FACDIAKR
+493 LQCDLVHH
-501 LHSLSSHAQKATPN
+501 LHSLSAQGKVATQD
-515 ELNCLLVTAQNA
+515 ELDGLVTIAQNV
-527 FPKFY
+527 FQKFHQT
-532 ANITDASKG
+532 ITDPTKR
-541 LSHTE
+541 LSNRE
-546 IIISILIRFQFIPSE
+546 IITCILIRFKFIPSE
-561 ISLLLGLS
+561 IAVLTNNSY
-569 SQRITNLK
+569 QQITNLK
-577 SSVNQKLFGTQGAKT
+577 STINKKLFDKNGAKT
-592 LDSHLMS
+592 LDYNLMS